1 MVTEWLFHLAS
12 PWRAVR
18 RAAIPLGLIVFFCY
32 LVLNGLYSER
42 GYFNMQKR
50 QVELGAAET
59 ELSILRDERMALEQ
73 RVDLLKGE
81 AIGRDLLEEEAR
93 RVLNL
98 AHRDEVVVRM
108 PPTAETLYG
117 DVGSDTGG
125 DGGISSRTGGSGNRN

>member
-12 PWRAVR
+12 PLRAIR
-18 RAAIPLGLIVFFCY
+18 RAAIPLGLIAFFCY
-32 LVLNGLYSER
+32 LVLNGLYSGR

-50 QVELGAAET
+50 QVELSAAET
-59 ELSILRDERMALEQ
+59 ELSILHDERLALEQ

-81 AIGRDLLEEEAR
+81 AIGRDLLEEEVR

-108 PPTAETLYG
+108 PPTAAALY
-117 DVGSDTGG
+117 VEGG
-125 DGGISSRTGGSGNRN
+125 RSADAGGSEKQD